1 MNKAAQESLAKMK
14 LRIKPAAATAA
25 PAAAAVH
32 VEATGQIKKRMRQKG
47 PVTPARSDSAPDAT
61 ASSTSASLTHHD
73 DTRIKF
79 WNAFSGE
86 DPKLESDSGLCLY
99 YSVQRQRPMRILK
112 LHDKTMMTLSCTR
125 YGEDRSAKLMEFVRC
140 LVLRGFSKQQ
150 LDKFKFDLE
159 YHV

>member
-1 MNKAAQESLAKMK
+1 MKKAAQKGPAKMK

-32 VEATGQIKKRMRQKG
+32 VEATGQITKRMRQKG
-47 PVTPARSDSAPDAT
+47 PVSVPEAT
-61 ASSTSASLTHHD
+61 ASSTSASLSHHD
-73 DTRIKF
+73 DKRIKF

-86 DPKLESDSGLCLY
+86 DPKLESDSGLVLY

>member
-1 MNKAAQESLAKMK
+1 MKKAAQKGPAKMK

-32 VEATGQIKKRMRQKG
+32 VEAAVCAKRMRQKG
-47 PVTPARSDSAPDAT
+47 PVSVPD
-61 ASSTSASLTHHD
+61 SASLTHHD
-73 DTRIKF
+73 DKRIKF